1 MKSFKCLQVFR
12 LWSSGSA
19 QLFSFILRLHFL
31 IRYLKLKSTRTFSF
45 ANLTAKPAK
54 KSSIPELKL
63 GLKRGIYRAAKHFWG
78 APKQHKLRVQDG
90 QVWGDTKMYM
100 SPQRKISSVFWGK
113 TINVARGEENNS
125 PQCCL
130 TFLDNPFFVFQ
141 NLYPCYR
148 CILNEL
154 QKLYGF
160 YGRQGSEAKC
170 TILAHFFGDLPNSCF
185 ILSCL
190 GKCGEAFVQFPLV
203 IIGNQCGGQRVHQGV

>member
-1 MKSFKCLQVFR
+1 
-12 LWSSGSA
+12 
-19 QLFSFILRLHFL
+19 
-31 IRYLKLKSTRTFSF
+31 
-45 ANLTAKPAK
+45 
-54 KSSIPELKL
+54 
-63 GLKRGIYRAAKHFWG
+63 
-78 APKQHKLRVQDG
+78 
-90 QVWGDTKMYM
+90 MYM